1 MKKNILK
8 KISIGLLSAAMMVSM
23 TACNTKIKVTYD
35 YKAEDYVT
43 LGEYK
48 GIEVSVDA
56 DAIENNLINTRIQN
70 DLESNT
76 TYVETTRAAQADDK
90 VTIDFKGSIG
100 GEQVSGFSDNDYSI
114 VLGKDTFT
122 VEGFVDE
129 LYGVKSGDVKV
140 VTLTVPEDFS
150 DAPDGVDE
158 NRPHWHREG
167 SFYEESDAALQYY
180 PVYLLGGL
188 LGNRLLC
195 NDLSAAQR
203 YLFRR
208 GWHPAGS
215 GRPVLLYDSAPAC
228 RLCRPVEGRCAY
240 KADSAAVAALLR
252 LPAGADGAWT
262 SNHCCSRGLC
272 PWCLV
277 QRCSS
282 AAAQCAECGL

>member
-48 GIEVSVDA
+48 GIEVSVDT

-129 LYGVKSGDVKV
+129 LYGVKSGDVK
-140 VTLTVPEDFS
+140 
-150 DAPDGVDE
+150 
-158 NRPHWHREG
+158 
-167 SFYEESDAALQYY
+167 
-180 PVYLLGGL
+180 GL
-188 LGNRLLC
+188 LHLQFHKISAMHLSMQDVRL
-195 NDLSAAQR
+195 
-203 YLFRR
+203 Y
-208 GWHPAGS
+208 
-215 GRPVLLYDSAPAC
+215 
-228 RLCRPVEGRCAY
+228 
-240 KADSAAVAALLR
+240 LR
-252 LPAGADGAWT
+252 L
-262 SNHCCSRGLC
+262 
-272 PWCLV
+272 
-277 QRCSS
+277 Q
-282 AAAQCAECGL
+282 

>member
-23 TACNTKIKVTYD
+23 TACNTKIKVNYD
-35 YKAEDYVT
+35 YNAEDYVT

-48 GIEVSVDA
+48 GIEVSVDT

-129 LYGVKSGDVKV
+129 
-140 VTLTVPEDFS
+140 TLRSKE
-150 DAPDGVDE
+150 
-158 NRPHWHREG
+158 R
-167 SFYEESDAALQYY
+167 
-180 PVYLLGGL
+180 
-188 LGNRLLC
+188 
-195 NDLSAAQR
+195 
-203 YLFRR
+203 
-208 GWHPAGS
+208 
-215 GRPVLLYDSAPAC
+215 
-228 RLCRPVEGRCAY
+228 
-240 KADSAAVAALLR
+240 
-252 LPAGADGAWT
+252 
-262 SNHCCSRGLC
+262 
-272 PWCLV
+272 
-277 QRCSS
+277 
-282 AAAQCAECGL
+282 

>member
-23 TACNTKIKVTYD
+23 TACNTKIKVNYD
-35 YKAEDYVT
+35 YNAEDYVT

-48 GIEVSVDA
+48 GIEVSVDT

-129 LYGVKSGDVKV
+129 LYGVKSGDVK
-140 VTLTVPEDFS
+140 
-150 DAPDGVDE
+150 
-158 NRPHWHREG
+158 
-167 SFYEESDAALQYY
+167 
-180 PVYLLGGL
+180 GL
-188 LGNRLLC
+188 LHLQFHKISAMHLSMQDVRL
-195 NDLSAAQR
+195 
-203 YLFRR
+203 Y
-208 GWHPAGS
+208 
-215 GRPVLLYDSAPAC
+215 
-228 RLCRPVEGRCAY
+228 
-240 KADSAAVAALLR
+240 LR
-252 LPAGADGAWT
+252 L
-262 SNHCCSRGLC
+262 
-272 PWCLV
+272 
-277 QRCSS
+277 Q
-282 AAAQCAECGL
+282 